1 MLVPSAP
8 NLANSPTYLK
18 NSLTSEGYF
27 PVHSRPRKSRLL
39 VPAGSCWLH
48 VFLSS
53 MSLLSADVIL
63 RAADRIKPFVRRTPL
78 EISYWLSEAG
88 NARVYVKLGECHDL
102 ISKAFGCDHRRLGEF
117 RSSLVREF
125 RECKY
130 IVNKL
135 VN

>member
-1 MLVPSAP
+1 MLVPSAA
-8 NLANSPTYLK
+8 NLADSPTYLK
-18 NSLTSEGYF
+18 NRLTSEGYF

-39 VPAGSCWLH
+39 VPAGYMF
-48 VFLSS
+48 FLSS

>member
-1 MLVPSAP
+1 MPSAARHLYMNVSSQCP
-8 NLANSPTYLK
+8 KPGKFTEFTNIFKKSSDVRGLLPSPF
-18 NSLTSEGYF
+18 STSE
-27 PVHSRPRKSRLL
+27 KS
-39 VPAGSCWLH
+39 PAGSCWLH

-53 MSLLSADVIL
+53 MSLMSADVIL

-117 RSSLVREF
+117 RSSLVR
-125 RECKY
+125 
-130 IVNKL
+130 IQGM
-135 VN
+135 

>member
-1 MLVPSAP
+1 MSVSSQCPKPHNFSAIFKKSSDVRGSLPSP
-8 NLANSPTYLK
+8 FSTTETP
-18 NSLTSEGYF
+18 
-27 PVHSRPRKSRLL
+27 
-39 VPAGSCWLH
+39 PAGSCWLH

-102 ISKAFGCDHRRLGEF
+102 IGKTFHGCDHRSHRREVPK
-117 RSSLVREF
+117 SVSEF
-125 RECKY
+125 RECK
-130 IVNKL
+130 
-135 VN
+135 